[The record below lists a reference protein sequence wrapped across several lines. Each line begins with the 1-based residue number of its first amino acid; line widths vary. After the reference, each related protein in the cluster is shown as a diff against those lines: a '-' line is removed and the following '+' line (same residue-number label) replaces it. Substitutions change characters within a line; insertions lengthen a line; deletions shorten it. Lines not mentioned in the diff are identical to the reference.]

1 MVGAVG
7 VGVGELVLDAM
18 GLDDVA
24 DVVSSA
30 RLVLDAMR
38 LLGAVER
45 QCRWHVADVVSS
57 ARAVDSG
64 RAGGK
69 CSRRVQVC
77 VVATLLWW

>member
-18 GLDDVA
+18 GLDD
-24 DVVSSA
+24 
-30 RLVLDAMR
+30 
-38 LLGAVER
+38 
-45 QCRWHVADVVSS
+45 VADVVSS